1 MSDSKKRK
9 TIVIGHKNPDTD
21 SICSAI
27 CYANLKRILTG
38 EKFTPARAGHV
49 NSETQYVLD
58 YFGVEAP
65 KLIENVRTQVKDIEI
80 RNMIKN
86 VLERGKVDVY
96 IYFDNAEDEKDV
108 AVNQSVV
115 RQYYNQMLEV
125 ASSLGVEINKSE
137 LLQTIMRFPDTMQ
150 AKMEELDE
158 EGWNCLKRA
167 IEKALSDVDDF
178 RIQEGK
184 VLIADILKRIELI
197 KSLSGEVPQFEKQ
210 RVITIKQRLQDKMKE
225 WGEIKNIDE
234 NRLEQEIIYYLEKLD
249 ITEEK
254 VRLANHCKYFVE
266 TVEKE
271 EAPGRKLGF
280 IAQEIGRE
288 INTMGSKANDHDIQ
302 KLVVRMKDE
311 LEKIKEQSL
320 NVL

>member
-1 MSDSKKRK
+1 MIKSM
-9 TIVIGHKNPDTD
+9 
-21 SICSAI
+21 
-27 CYANLKRILTG
+27 TG
-38 EKFTPARAGHV
+38 
-49 NSETQYVLD
+49 
-58 YFGVEAP
+58 FG
-65 KLIENVRTQVKDIEI
+65 KITIENGNRKVVIEVKSLNSKQLDINLRTPSIYKEKDIEI

-158 EGWNCLKRA
+158 EGWNCLRSA

>member
-1 MSDSKKRK
+1 MTGFGKATADYGTKKVIVEVKSLNSKQLD
-9 TIVIGHKNPDTD
+9 I
-21 SICSAI
+21 
-27 CYANLKRILTG
+27 NLR
-38 EKFTPARAGHV
+38 TP
-49 NSETQYVLD
+49 SLYKE
-58 YFGVEAP
+58 
-65 KLIENVRTQVKDIEI
+65 KDIEI

-86 VLERGKVDVY
+86 VLERGKVDMY
-96 IYFDNAEDEKDV
+96 IYFDNAEEEKGV
-108 AVNQSVV
+108 AVNQAVV
-115 RQYYNQMLEV
+115 KQYYNQMNEV
-125 ASSLGVEINKSE
+125 ASSLGIEIDKGE
-137 LLQTIMRFPDTMQ
+137 LLQTVMRFPDTMQ
-150 AKMEELDE
+150 VKMDELDE
-158 EGWNCLKRA
+158 EAWNALRSA
-167 IEKALSDVDDF
+167 IEKALSDVDQF
-178 RIQEGK
+178 RVQEGK
-184 VLIADILKRIELI
+184 VLIADILKRVDLI
-197 KSLSGEVPQFEKQ
+197 KSLAAEVPRFEKQ
-210 RVITIKQRLQDKMKE
+210 RVVTIKQRLQDKMKE

-254 VRLANHCKYFVE
+254 VRLANHCKYFIE
-266 TVEKE
+266 TVEQE

>member
-1 MSDSKKRK
+1 MIKSMTGFGKATVDCGTKKVIVEVKSLISKQLDINLR
-9 TIVIGHKNPDTD
+9 TP
-21 SICSAI
+21 SI
-27 CYANLKRILTG
+27 YK
-38 EKFTPARAGHV
+38 E
-49 NSETQYVLD
+49 
-58 YFGVEAP
+58 
-65 KLIENVRTQVKDIEI
+65 KDIEI

-125 ASSLGVEINKSE
+125 ADSLGVEINKSE

-150 AKMEELDE
+150 AKVEELDE
-158 EGWNCLKRA
+158 EGWNCLKSA
-167 IEKALSDVDDF
+167 IEKALSDVDAF

-210 RVITIKQRLQDKMKE
+210 RVVTIKQRLQDKMKE

>member
-1 MSDSKKRK
+1 MIKSMTGFGKATVDCGTKKVIVEVKSRNSKQLDINLR
-9 TIVIGHKNPDTD
+9 TP
-21 SICSAI
+21 SI
-27 CYANLKRILTG
+27 YK
-38 EKFTPARAGHV
+38 E
-49 NSETQYVLD
+49 
-58 YFGVEAP
+58 
-65 KLIENVRTQVKDIEI
+65 KDIEI

-115 RQYYNQMLEV
+115 KQYYNQMLEV
-125 ASSLGVEINKSE
+125 AGSLGVEINKSE

-158 EGWNCLKRA
+158 EGWNCLKSA
-167 IEKALSDVDDF
+167 IEKALADVDAF

-210 RVITIKQRLQDKMKE
+210 RVVTIKQRLQDKMKE

>member
-1 MSDSKKRK
+1 MIKSMTGFGKATADYGTKKVIVEVKSLNSKQLD
-9 TIVIGHKNPDTD
+9 I
-21 SICSAI
+21 
-27 CYANLKRILTG
+27 NLR
-38 EKFTPARAGHV
+38 TP
-49 NSETQYVLD
+49 SLYKE
-58 YFGVEAP
+58 
-65 KLIENVRTQVKDIEI
+65 KDIEI

-86 VLERGKVDVY
+86 VLERGKVDMY

-115 RQYYNQMLEV
+115 KQYYKQMLEV
-125 ASSLGVEINKSE
+125 SSALGIEIDKGE
-137 LLQTIMRFPDTMQ
+137 LLQTVMRFPDTMQ
-150 AKMEELDE
+150 VKMDELDE
-158 EGWNCLKRA
+158 EAWNALKSA
-167 IEKALSDVDDF
+167 IEKALADVDQF

-184 VLIADILKRIELI
+184 VLIADILKRVDLI
-197 KSLSGEVPQFEKQ
+197 KSLSAEVPQFEKQ
-210 RVITIKQRLQDKMKE
+210 RVVTIKQRLQDKMKE
-225 WGEIKNIDE
+225 WCEIKNIDE

-254 VRLANHCKYFVE
+254 VRLANHCKYFIE
-266 TVEKE
+266 TVEQE

-311 LEKIKEQSL
+311 LERIKEQSL

>member
-1 MSDSKKRK
+1 MIKSMTGFGKTTVEVGNKKVVIEIKSLNSKQL
-9 TIVIGHKNPDTD
+9 DL
-21 SICSAI
+21 
-27 CYANLKRILTG
+27 NLRMPNLYK
-38 EKFTPARAGHV
+38 EK
-49 NSETQYVLD
+49 EM
-58 YFGVEAP
+58 E
-65 KLIENVRTQVKDIEI
+65 VRGMVKDC
-80 RNMIKN
+80 
-86 VLERGKVDVY
+86 LDRGKVDMCM
-96 IYFDNAEDEKDV
+96 YFDNSETDKEVQINKVVV
-108 AVNQSVV
+108 A
-115 RQYYNQMLEV
+115 QYFNQMLEI
-125 ASSLGVEINKSE
+125 SGSLGVTPDQGE
-137 LLQTIMRFPDTMQ
+137 LLQTVMRFPDTMQ
-150 AKMEELDE
+150 IKSEELKE
-158 EGWNCLKRA
+158 EEWDQLRSGVKS
-167 IEKALSDVDDF
+167 ALEAMNNF

-184 VLIADILKRIELI
+184 ALMKDIVHRVQLIQEL
-197 KSLSGEVPQFEKQ
+197 SAQVPQFEKK
-210 RVITIKQRLQDKMKE
+210 RVEVIRQKLQEKINE
-225 WGEIKNIDE
+225 WTDVKNVDQ

-254 VRLANHCKYFVE
+254 VRLANHCKYFME

>member
-1 MSDSKKRK
+1 MIKSMTGFGKATVDCGTKKVIVEGKSLNSKQLDINLR
-9 TIVIGHKNPDTD
+9 TP
-21 SICSAI
+21 SI
-27 CYANLKRILTG
+27 YK
-38 EKFTPARAGHV
+38 E
-49 NSETQYVLD
+49 
-58 YFGVEAP
+58 
-65 KLIENVRTQVKDIEI
+65 KDIEI

-125 ASSLGVEINKSE
+125 ADSLGVEINKSE

-150 AKMEELDE
+150 AKVEELDE
-158 EGWNCLKRA
+158 EGWNCLKSA
-167 IEKALSDVDDF
+167 IEKALSDVDAF

-210 RVITIKQRLQDKMKE
+210 RVVTIKQRLQDKMKE